1 MRRLSLAL
9 VSAVLGVMTCASFAC
24 SKSEALLPPAEERSE
39 APGAQTGAALK
50 PGATPAAQTFAC
62 AKSASAK
69 RYGAKLEGGA
79 AVASLAAVME
89 DPDKFADKAMRIEG
103 TVRAACTRKGCWME
117 LAKGADR
124 EASGARV
131 TFKDY
136 GFFVPTNS
144 AGKVACVE
152 GVLSSRRV
160 APEEVAHLESE
171 GARFAKKMPD
181 GSAREVRIVA
191 TGVEM
196 WDPS

>member
-1 MRRLSLAL
+1 
-9 VSAVLGVMTCASFAC
+9 
-24 SKSEALLPPAEERSE
+24 
-39 APGAQTGAALK
+39 
-50 PGATPAAQTFAC
+50 
-62 AKSASAK
+62 
-69 RYGAKLEGGA
+69 
-79 AVASLAAVME
+79 
-89 DPDKFADKAMRIEG
+89 
-103 TVRAACTRKGCWME
+103 ME

-136 GFFVPTNS
+136 GFFVPTTS

-160 APEEVAHLESE
+160 APEEVVHLESE

>member
-136 GFFVPTNS
+136 GFFVPKDS
-144 AGKVACVE
+144 AGANARVE
-152 GVLSSRRV
+152 GVV
-160 APEEVAHLESE
+160 AVKTLDQGQVEHYESE
-171 GARFAKKMPD
+171 GASLKKDKDGTAK
-181 GSAREVRIVA
+181 EVRIVA
-191 TGVEM
+191 VGVELKR
-196 WDPS
+196 